1 MRGNFKM
8 KKTNTFTISK
18 GILFGTLLSAA
29 QLTWADSAPLLE
41 PGMRIECVSDPR
53 PATYIIQLQY
63 DSVAPLYVQENFLN
77 EERFAKIFCRGHF
90 YNKKWGRKKITA
102 ALMQKNISSYCI
114 KKGMQEIE
122 ASDYQNTLE
131 KLFTEKWNSLQG
143 EKNKFVKM
151 TKTKTYLIQKGFEAD
166 LILSLFQQ
174 D

>member
-1 MRGNFKM
+1 M

-77 EERFAKIFCRGHF
+77 EEPRFYTNGSESFS
-90 YNKKWGRKKITA
+90 W
-102 ALMQKNISSYCI
+102 SY
-114 KKGMQEIE
+114 
-122 ASDYQNTLE
+122 
-131 KLFTEKWNSLQG
+131 
-143 EKNKFVKM
+143 
-151 TKTKTYLIQKGFEAD
+151 EAD
-166 LILSLFQQ
+166 GAVYNLNNEEMTLVLTSEIAEDGSIDGYYMEIGDSGDLDCRLQKK
-174 D
+174 